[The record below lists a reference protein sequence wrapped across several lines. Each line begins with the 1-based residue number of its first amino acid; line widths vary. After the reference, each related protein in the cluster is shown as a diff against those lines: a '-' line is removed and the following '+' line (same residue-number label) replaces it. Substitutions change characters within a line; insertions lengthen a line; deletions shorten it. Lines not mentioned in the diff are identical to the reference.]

1 MLTFVRYFEKDMK
14 RITGIGNALT
24 DVLARVSDEN
34 VLSML
39 ALPKGSM
46 QLIDDSRLPDI
57 RRAMQQMT
65 VSRATGG
72 SAGNTILALANLGAS
87 PAFIGKVGD
96 DETGRFYAAN
106 AVSKGIRLQLIQS
119 QLPSGIAH
127 TFITPDGE
135 RTFATY
141 LGAASDLQ
149 ADEIDATMLADCDY
163 LYIEGYLVQ
172 NHALIRRAVELAKA
186 NGAKV
191 CLDLAS
197 YNIVEADHDFFAE
210 LLTDYVDVVFAN
222 EEEAR
227 AFTGKEAEE
236 ALVELGK
243 LCEVAVVKMGKRG
256 SAILYQGERTFVE
269 SMTVNH
275 VIDTT
280 GAGDYYAAGV
290 MYGILN
296 GWDMKRCAQAGSL
309 LAGNVIQVIGT
320 TLPEE
325 VWKEI
330 RSSMKNEN
338 E

>member
-1 MLTFVRYFEKDMK
+1 MK

-24 DVLARVSDEN
+24 DVLAQVSDEN
-34 VLSML
+34 VLSTL

-57 RRAMQQMT
+57 RRAMLQMT

-72 SAGNTILALANLGAS
+72 STGNTMLALANLGAS
-87 PAFIGKVGD
+87 PTFIGKVGD
-96 DETGRFYAAN
+96 DETGRFYASN
-106 AVSKGIRLQLIQS
+106 AASKGIRPLLIKS

-141 LGAASDLQ
+141 LGAAGDMQ
-149 ADEIDATMLADCDY
+149 ADDLNETLFADCDY

-172 NHALIRRAVELAKA
+172 NHALIRRAIEMAKA
-186 NGAKV
+186 KGAKV

-197 YNIVEADHDFFAE
+197 YNIVEADHAFFAE
-210 LLTDYVDVVFAN
+210 LLTEYVDVVFAN

-236 ALVELGK
+236 ALIELGK
-243 LCEVAVVKMGKRG
+243 LCEIAVVKMGKRG

-269 SMTVNH
+269 SMEVSH

-280 GAGDYYAAGV
+280 GAGDFYAAGV
-290 MYGILN
+290 MYGLLN
-296 GWDMKRCAQAGSL
+296 DWNMGRCAQAGSL
-309 LAGNVIQVIGT
+309 LAGHVIQVIGT

-325 VWKEI
+325 VWEEI
-330 RSSMKNEN
+330 RTKMKNEK
-338 E
+338 

>member
-1 MLTFVRYFEKDMK
+1 MK

-24 DVLARVSDEN
+24 DVLAQVSDEN
-34 VLSML
+34 MLSAL

-72 SAGNTILALANLGAS
+72 SAGNTMLALANLGAS

-96 DETGRFYAAN
+96 DETGRFYADN
-106 AVSKGIRLQLIQS
+106 AASKGIRPRLIKS
-119 QLPSGIAH
+119 GLPSGIAH

-141 LGAASDLQ
+141 LGAAGNMQ
-149 ADEIDATMLADCDY
+149 ADDLDDTMFADCDY

-172 NHALIRRAVELAKA
+172 NHTLIRRAIEMAKA
-186 NGAKV
+186 KGAKV

-197 YNIVEADHDFFAE
+197 YNIVEADHAFFAE
-210 LLTDYVDVVFAN
+210 LLTEYVDVVFAN

-236 ALVELGK
+236 ALIDLGR
-243 LCEVAVVKMGKRG
+243 LCEIAVVKMGKRG

-269 SMTVNH
+269 SMAVSH

-280 GAGDYYAAGV
+280 GAGDFYAAGV

-296 GWDMKRCAQAGSL
+296 DWDMERCAQAGSL
-309 LAGNVIQVIGT
+309 LAGHVIQVIGT
-320 TLPEE
+320 TLPEK
-325 VWKEI
+325 VWEEI
-330 RSSMKNEN
+330 RTTLL
-338 E
+338 

>member
-1 MLTFVRYFEKDMK
+1 MK

-24 DVLARVSDEN
+24 DVLAQVSDEN
-34 VLSML
+34 VLSTL

-57 RRAMQQMT
+57 RRAMLQMT

-72 SAGNTILALANLGAS
+72 STGNTMLALANLGAS
-87 PAFIGKVGD
+87 PTFIGKVGD

-106 AVSKGIRLQLIQS
+106 AASKGIRPLLIKS

-141 LGAASDLQ
+141 LGAAGDMQ
-149 ADEIDATMLADCDY
+149 ADDLNETLFADCDY

-172 NHALIRRAVELAKA
+172 NHALIRSAIEMAKA
-186 NGAKV
+186 KGAKV
-191 CLDLAS
+191 ALDLAS
-197 YNIVEADHDFFAE
+197 YNIVEADHAFFAE
-210 LLTDYVDVVFAN
+210 LLTKYVDVVFAN

-236 ALVELGK
+236 ALIELGK
-243 LCEVAVVKMGKRG
+243 LCEIAVVKMGKRG

-269 SMTVNH
+269 SMEVSH

-280 GAGDYYAAGV
+280 GAGDFYAAGV
-290 MYGILN
+290 MYGLLN
-296 GWDMKRCAQAGSL
+296 DWNMERCAQAGSL
-309 LAGNVIQVIGT
+309 LAGHVIQVIGT

-325 VWKEI
+325 VWEEI
-330 RSSMKNEN
+330 RTKMKNEK
-338 E
+338 

>member
-1 MLTFVRYFEKDMK
+1 MK

-24 DVLARVSDEN
+24 DVLAQVSDEN
-34 VLSML
+34 MLSAL

-65 VSRATGG
+65 VSRVTGG
-72 SAGNTILALANLGAS
+72 SAGNTMLALANLGAS

-96 DETGRFYAAN
+96 DETGRFYADN
-106 AVSKGIRLQLIQS
+106 AASKGIRPRLIKS
-119 QLPSGIAH
+119 GLPSGIAH

-141 LGAASDLQ
+141 LGAAGNMQ
-149 ADEIDATMLADCDY
+149 ADDLDDTMFADCDY

-172 NHALIRRAVELAKA
+172 NHTLIRRAIEMAKA
-186 NGAKV
+186 KGAKV

-197 YNIVEADHDFFAE
+197 YNIVEADHAFFAE
-210 LLTDYVDVVFAN
+210 LLTEYVDVVFAN

-236 ALVELGK
+236 ALIDLGR
-243 LCEVAVVKMGKRG
+243 LCEIAVVKMGKRG

-269 SMTVNH
+269 SMAVSH

-280 GAGDYYAAGV
+280 GAGDFYAAGV

-296 GWDMKRCAQAGSL
+296 DWDMERCAQAGSL
-309 LAGNVIQVIGT
+309 LAGHVIQVIGT
-320 TLPEE
+320 TLPEK
-325 VWKEI
+325 VWEEI
-330 RSSMKNEN
+330 RTTLL
-338 E
+338 

>member
-1 MLTFVRYFEKDMK
+1 MK

-24 DVLARVSDEN
+24 DVLAQVSDEN
-34 VLSML
+34 MLSAL

-72 SAGNTILALANLGAS
+72 SAGNTMLALANLGAS

-96 DETGRFYAAN
+96 DETGRFYADN
-106 AVSKGIRLQLIQS
+106 AASKGIRPRLIKS
-119 QLPSGIAH
+119 GLPSGIAH

-141 LGAASDLQ
+141 LGAAGNMQ
-149 ADEIDATMLADCDY
+149 ADDLDDTMFADCDY

-172 NHALIRRAVELAKA
+172 NHALIRRAIEMAKA
-186 NGAKV
+186 KGAKV

-197 YNIVEADHDFFAE
+197 YNIVEADHAFFAE
-210 LLTDYVDVVFAN
+210 LLTEYVDVVFAN

-236 ALVELGK
+236 ALIDLGR
-243 LCEVAVVKMGKRG
+243 LCEIAVVKMGKRG

-269 SMTVNH
+269 SMAVSH

-280 GAGDYYAAGV
+280 GAGDFYAAGV

-296 GWDMKRCAQAGSL
+296 DWDMERCAQAGSL
-309 LAGNVIQVIGT
+309 LAGHVIQVIGT
-320 TLPEE
+320 SMPEK
-325 VWKEI
+325 VWEEI
-330 RSSMKNEN
+330 RTTLL
-338 E
+338 

>member
-1 MLTFVRYFEKDMK
+1 MQKTKKTMK

-24 DVLARVSDEN
+24 DVLARVNDEK
-34 VLSML
+34 VLDML

-57 RRAMQQMT
+57 RCAMQQMT

-72 SAGNTILALANLGAS
+72 SAGNTMLALANLGAA
-87 PAFIGKVGD
+87 PTFIGKVGN
-96 DETGRFYAAN
+96 DETGRFFADN
-106 AVSKGIRLQLIQS
+106 ATQKGIRPVLVQS
-119 QLPSGIAH
+119 TLPSGIAH

-141 LGAASDLQ
+141 LGAAGDMQ
-149 ADEIDATMLADCDY
+149 ADDLSETMLDDCDY
-163 LYIEGYLVQ
+163 LYLEGYLVQ
-172 NHALIRRAVELAKA
+172 NHPLIRRAIELAKA
-186 NGAKV
+186 RGVKV

-197 YNIVEADHDFFAE
+197 YNIVEADHAFFTE
-210 LLTDYVDVVFAN
+210 LVTEYVDVVFAN

-236 ALVELGK
+236 ALTELGR

-256 SAILYQGERTFVE
+256 SAILCQGERTFVE
-269 SMTVNH
+269 SMTVSH

-280 GAGDYYAAGV
+280 GAGDFYAAGV

-296 GWDMKRCAQAGSL
+296 GWDMKRCAKAGSL
-309 LAGNVIQVIGT
+309 LAGHVIQVIGT

-325 VWKEI
+325 VWEEI
-330 RSSMKNEN
+330 KLKMKNE

>member
-1 MLTFVRYFEKDMK
+1 MK

-24 DVLARVSDEN
+24 DVLAQVSDEN
-34 VLSML
+34 VLSTL

-57 RRAMQQMT
+57 RRAMLQMT

-72 SAGNTILALANLGAS
+72 STGNTMLALANLGAS
-87 PAFIGKVGD
+87 PTFIGKVGD

-106 AVSKGIRLQLIQS
+106 AASKGIRPLLIKS

-141 LGAASDLQ
+141 LGAAGDMQ
-149 ADEIDATMLADCDY
+149 ADDLNEALFADCDY

-172 NHALIRRAVELAKA
+172 NHALIRSAIEMAKA
-186 NGAKV
+186 KGAKV
-191 CLDLAS
+191 ALDLAS
-197 YNIVEADHDFFAE
+197 YNIVEADHAFFAE
-210 LLTDYVDVVFAN
+210 LLTKYVNVVFAN

-227 AFTGKEAEE
+227 AFTGKEAED
-236 ALVELGK
+236 ALIELGK
-243 LCEVAVVKMGKRG
+243 LCEIAVVKMGKRG

-269 SMTVNH
+269 SMDVSH

-280 GAGDYYAAGV
+280 GAGDFYAAGV
-290 MYGILN
+290 MYGLLN
-296 GWDMKRCAQAGSL
+296 DWNMERCAQAGSL
-309 LAGNVIQVIGT
+309 LAGHVIQVIGT

-325 VWKEI
+325 VWEEI
-330 RSSMKNEN
+330 RTKMKNEK
-338 E
+338 